1 MLLQFMIDARGMN
14 LAESIAANLLTKA
27 GTEEVIPL
35 LHNLLVASRAYEK
48 KLIDTC
54 LSSLEGKALV
64 TSSALD
70 PYLSEESDWRDTAP
84 GLWVTARL
92 LELRGETK
100 KALTAWEQIISRHL
114 GDMCD
119 AWLSR
124 ARLLGQLNRVQEAFQ
139 ALRKSIADNEDYA
152 FLAKAAKLFAR
163 IRQQGKPS
171 SLRKTRIAI
180 LSSTTTHLLAP
191 LLGLACFRDEIDAE
205 LYVAPYGN
213 FQQEILNP
221 SSGLYAFRPDIV
233 LIATHWR
240 DANLPS
246 FGDTPEAE
254 IARVLSE
261 FGKLWDVLLERN
273 SCRVIQHNFDV
284 PAIDSYGHLSLS
296 LPGGRACMLR
306 ELNRRVPEV
315 APSSVIILDLDQVS
329 AKFGKQEWFDP
340 SYWHLAKQYPC
351 AKALPLLVDHQAALV
366 RAALGLSKKVV
377 VVDLDNTLWGGIIGE
392 DGLEGISLGAP
403 SAAGEAYQ
411 AFQRYLLDL
420 KSRGVLLA
428 VCSKNNE
435 EDAKLLFLK
444 HDSMVLHLDDFVVFR
459 ANWRDKPENLREIAK
474 LLNLGLDSFV
484 FLDENPV
491 ERALVRRELP
501 QVAVPE
507 IGSDPSRFVLLL
519 DRKLYC
525 EALTLSREDK
535 ERQAIYRADALRD
548 ELKTTAASLEDFLRS
563 LEMQVEMGPFNDT
576 VLPRVVQLIGKTNQF
591 NLTSRRHP
599 DQEVRRMMASS
610 DFWTHYFKLS
620 DRFGDNGLIG
630 VMIAKKDADD
640 SSIWEIDTWLMSC
653 RVIGRQLEEFMLAT
667 LVEAAKA
674 RGVRAI
680 RGIYMPTAKNSIVAD
695 LYPRLGFTR
704 EKEMDEGSI
713 VHTLDVANWQ
723 GFSCSYIRV
732 SSHAVS
738 GN

>member
-1 MLLQFMIDARGMN
+1 MHSPRRFDSQDAKPTDSVAAHLLSQAADRELIPVVNSLLQSTQAYDRNVLDACLASFETRG
-14 LAESIAANLLTKA
+14 
-27 GTEEVIPL
+27 
-35 LHNLLVASRAYEK
+35 LVASKE
-48 KLIDTC
+48 LEVC
-54 LSSLEGKALV
+54 LA
-64 TSSALD
+64 
-70 PYLSEESDWRDTAP
+70 EESEWRKGAT
-84 GLWVTARL
+84 GLWLTAKL
-92 LELRGETK
+92 LELRGPAEQ
-100 KALTAWEQIISRHL
+100 ALRAWAQVVGRHQ
-114 GDMCD
+114 GPVPE
-119 AWLSR
+119 ARLSR
-124 ARLLGQLNRVQEAFQ
+124 ARLLSQSGRLPEAFSELCEAISDSEEYTFLSKAARLYDQ
-139 ALRKSIADNEDYA
+139 LRKRGE
-152 FLAKAAKLFAR
+152 
-163 IRQQGKPS
+163 PS
-171 SLRKTRIAI
+171 CLRRTRLAI
-180 LSSTTTHLLAP
+180 LSSTAMDLLAP
-191 LLGLACFRDEIDAE
+191 LIKLTCFRDEIDAE

-213 FQQEILNP
+213 FRQEILNP

-246 FGDTPEAE
+246 FSNTPEAE

-261 FGKLWDVLLERN
+261 FRKLWEILLERN

-296 LPGGRACMLR
+296 MPGGRACMLR

-329 AKFGKQEWFDP
+329 AKFGKQDWFDP

-351 AKALPLLVDHQAALV
+351 AKALPLLVDQQAALM

-435 EDAKLLFLK
+435 EDAKLPFLK
-444 HDSMVLHLDDFVVFR
+444 HDSMVLHLEDFVVFR
-459 ANWRDKPENLREIAK
+459 ANWRDKPENLRAIAE

-484 FLDENPV
+484 FLDDNPV

-519 DRKLYC
+519 DRKLYF

-563 LEMQVEMGPFNDT
+563 LEMQVEMGPFNET
-576 VLPRVVQLIGKTNQF
+576 VLARVVQLIGKTNQF

-599 DQEVRRMMASS
+599 DQEVRRMMAST
-610 DFWTHYFKLS
+610 DHWTQYFRLT

-630 VMIAKKDADD
+630 VMIARKDATGA
-640 SSIWEIDTWLMSC
+640 SLWEIDTWLMSC
-653 RVIGRQLEEFMLAT
+653 RVIGRQIEEFMLRT
-667 LVEAAKA
+667 LVAAAKA
-674 RGVRAI
+674 SGVRTI
-680 RGIYMPTAKNSIVAD
+680 RGIYSPAAKNVLVRD
-695 LYPRLGFTR
+695 LYLRMGFAKLQ
-704 EKEMDEGSI
+704 EKGDGSI
-713 VHTLDVANWQ
+713 TYALDVANWPTI
-723 GFSCSYIRV
+723 SCKFIQTI
-732 SSHAVS
+732 SHAMS
-738 GN
+738 GH